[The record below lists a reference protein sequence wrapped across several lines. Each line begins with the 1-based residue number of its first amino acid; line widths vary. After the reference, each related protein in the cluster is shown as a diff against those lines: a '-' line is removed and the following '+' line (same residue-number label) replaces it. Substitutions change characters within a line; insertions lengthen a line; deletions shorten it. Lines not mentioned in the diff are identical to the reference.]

1 MAEKYRIEL
10 QDIDKSFGGVHA
22 LKNAHLKVM
31 PGEVHALV
39 GENGAGKSTLMK
51 VLSGAI
57 SKDKGTILIDGEQVE
72 IHSPKDS
79 IKKGVAIIYQEFM
92 LAPDLTVAEN
102 IFIDRLTEG
111 KALIHWPRLK
121 KDAKELLDSL
131 GFSNISPNEKVANLS
146 VAYQQIVEICKALSR
161 EAKILVLDEPTAV
174 LTFAEIKKLFELVR
188 NLKKHQVSV
197 IYISHR
203 LEEIFELC
211 DRVTVMKDGEYVDT
225 LNTSDI
231 DKTALIN
238 KMIGRE
244 LSDLFPKRES
254 EIGEVVLKAKNI
266 NSGNMVK
273 NVSFEVRKGEVF
285 GFAGL
290 VGSGRTETM
299 RAIFGADKLESGQ
312 ISYFE
317 KNVCFK
323 SPKEAVKNKL
333 GLLPEDRKKQ
343 GVLLEQSIRINTTL
357 TSMKLGKNKLNIFS
371 KKTEKQ
377 RVKDILAQLNTKY
390 NSTEDNASSL
400 SGGNQ
405 QKVSLAK
412 WLAAGCEVIVLDE
425 PTRGVDVG
433 AKTEIYKNINDLATQ
448 GVAIIMISS
457 EMTELIGMCDR
468 VAVMRLGSIV
478 GELDKSELTEN
489 NLISLAMGV

>member
-1 MAEKYRIEL
+1 M
-10 QDIDKSFGGVHA
+10 
-22 LKNAHLKVM
+22 
-31 PGEVHALV
+31 
-39 GENGAGKSTLMK
+39 
-51 VLSGAI
+51 
-57 SKDKGTILIDGEQVE
+57 
-72 IHSPKDS
+72 
-79 IKKGVAIIYQEFM
+79 
-92 LAPDLTVAEN
+92 
-102 IFIDRLTEG
+102 
-111 KALIHWPRLK
+111 
-121 KDAKELLDSL
+121 
-131 GFSNISPNEKVANLS
+131 
-146 VAYQQIVEICKALSR
+146 
-161 EAKILVLDEPTAV
+161 